1 MSAQSNP
8 LHVIADN
15 GRTTPDGLKRE
26 LVDFLT
32 HNASPAIT
40 ATIDHITGNRIT
52 ITATSPAHI
61 AQLVNATLNPATPAN
76 LV

>member
-26 LVDFLT
+26 LAGYLGAHST
-32 HNASPAIT
+32 PACT
-40 ATIDHITGNRIT
+40 ATIDHVTGSRI
-52 ITATSPAHI
+52 ILTAPSTSELV
-61 AQLVNATLNPATPAN
+61 QLVQATLVPIK
-76 LV
+76 VH